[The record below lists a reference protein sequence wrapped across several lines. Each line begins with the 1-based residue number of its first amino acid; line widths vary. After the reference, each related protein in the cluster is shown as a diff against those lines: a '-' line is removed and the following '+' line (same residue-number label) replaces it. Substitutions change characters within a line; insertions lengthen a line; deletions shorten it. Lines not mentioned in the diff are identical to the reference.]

1 MTSGVCK
8 HSVISFRFAPGQRLR
23 EGTTGVNLRCRFVAF
38 VVACATVAPAMAQS
52 RLTSADLT
60 GIVMDESRAVIPGA
74 TVTTTNVD
82 TNLERV
88 VVSGADGRFDV
99 PAIPPGTYRV
109 RAELAGFSPH
119 VFERVELRLG
129 SLVSL
134 EVVLRVAGVTEQVT
148 VVAES
153 PLLNL
158 EQAVVASVVSA
169 PQIERLPINGRN
181 FISFSL
187 ITPGVIADRMSLQ
200 GATATSGLSFGGQR
214 ARSNNVTVDGLDNND
229 EVVGSVRATF
239 SQEAVGEFQVLA
251 QSYSAEF
258 GKASGGVVNIVTKSG
273 TNVVSGSAFA
283 YLRDD
288 ALNAKEYFEKFEP
301 SGLPINRPKAP
312 YGQKQFGGVIGG
324 PVRKDRTFVFG
335 SFERL
340 DVGANNFV
348 NIDDTTTVNVP
359 GQAPRTATGIL
370 RAAGFAIDTGFVPY
384 DITANQLLVK
394 LDHNVRSTQTLT
406 FRYSYADGY
415 NENVEA
421 WGGLVAKSRG
431 AALDNRDHMFTAS
444 YQAVLSSRAVNELR
458 FQVADR
464 DQKVLPLDPTCSGP
478 CDRPDEGGPT
488 IEIAGVA
495 NAGRHRVNPQ
505 LRRNTRY
512 QALDTV
518 SYQTGRHL
526 WKAGFDFNVT
536 EHPVSTLPLHFG
548 GRYIFTPL
556 PAIPG
561 VLPAPVSAIQAFAL
575 GLPAAYAQGYGNYET
590 AYTASDVAAFAQDSW
605 RLNPRITV
613 QAGVRYQTQFWQE
626 RSYAVPGYGT
636 YGIPADRNNM
646 APRLGISWDLPG
658 GAATSIHA
666 AYGVYYDNIISAG
679 VAVADV
685 INGAANGLRTLVARF
700 PQSVAAWN
708 APGRRLPEGPVG
720 SFPSLVIAVD
730 PDLKTSYAHQFSG
743 GIDRVIGQMTLSANV
758 VYVRGLHQLGTIDYN
773 PLVPS
778 LGAGRRPE
786 DIGGRAGT
794 SASILQYTS
803 YGDTWYRGLSVAVR
817 KRFAGRTQF
826 LASYVLSKAED
837 VSSDFQTSFIP
848 QNNGQ
853 GRDPNNR
860 KGLPV
865 GFDPRAERGPSQ
877 QDQRHRFVFS
887 GWYEAPA
894 GIQLSGI
901 MNIGSGVPFNIVA
914 GTDLNGDGDGGN
926 FPSDRARRTPGDP
939 VSALSRNSGRLPAEA
954 SVDVRVSRRFRL
966 GGRVAVEPIVEVF
979 NLFNRATFTDINN
992 VIGVGAFPSAPLPTY
1007 GQFLRAAPPRQAQV
1021 AARVLF

>member
-1 MTSGVCK
+1 M
-8 HSVISFRFAPGQRLR
+8 
-23 EGTTGVNLRCRFVAF
+23 F

-52 RLTSADLT
+52 RSTSADVT

-82 TNLERV
+82 TNLERL

-134 EVVLRVAGVTEQVT
+134 EVVLRVAGVSEQVT

-181 FISFSL
+181 FISFAL
-187 ITPGVIADRMSLQ
+187 ITPGVIADRMPLQ
-200 GATATSGLSFGGQR
+200 GPSATSGLSFGGQR
-214 ARSNNVTVDGLDNND
+214 ARSNNLTVDGLDNND

-239 SQEAVGEFQVLA
+239 SQEAVREFQVVA
-251 QSYSAEF
+251 HTYSAEF
-258 GKASGGVVNIVTKSG
+258 GKASGGLVNIVTKGG
-273 TNVVSGSAFA
+273 TNVVSGSLFG

-288 ALNAKEYFEKFEP
+288 ALNAKEFFEKFEP
-301 SGLPINRPKAP
+301 SGRPIAYPKAP
-312 YGQKQFGGVIGG
+312 YSQKQFGGVIGG
-324 PVRKDRTFVFG
+324 PVRRDRTFFFG

-340 DVGANNFV
+340 DIGANNFV
-348 NIDDTTTVNVP
+348 TIDDRTPVNVP
-359 GQAPRTATGIL
+359 GQPPRTAAALL
-370 RAAGFAIDTGFVPY
+370 RAAGIAIDTGHVPY
-384 DITANQLLVK
+384 DITANQFLVK

-406 FRYSYADGY
+406 FRYNYADGY
-415 NENVEA
+415 DGNSET
-421 WGGLVAKSRG
+421 WGGLVARSRG
-431 AALDNRDHMFTAS
+431 ASLDNRDHMFAAS

-464 DQKVLPLDPTCSGP
+464 DQKVLPLDPSCFGP

-488 IEIAGVA
+488 VEIGGVA
-495 NAGRHRVNPQ
+495 NAGRHRIDPQ
-505 LRRNTRY
+505 LRRNRRY

-526 WKAGFDFNVT
+526 WKAGLDFNLI
-536 EHPVSTLPLHFG
+536 EHPTSTLPLHFG

-561 VLPAPVSAIQAFAL
+561 LLPAPISAIQAFAL
-575 GLPAAYAQGYGNYET
+575 GLPAAYVQGYGDYEGP
-590 AYTASDVAAFAQDSW
+590 YTTSDVAAFVQDNW
-605 RLNPRITV
+605 RLTPRMTV
-613 QAGVRYQTQFWQE
+613 QAGVRYQTQFWPE
-626 RSYAVPGYGT
+626 RSYTVPGYGT
-636 YGIPADRNNM
+636 SGIPADRNNV
-646 APRLGISWDLPG
+646 APRVGFSWDVPG
-658 GAATSIHA
+658 QAATSIHA
-666 AYGVYYDNIISAG
+666 GYGVYYDNVISAG
-679 VAVADV
+679 LGVAD
-685 INGAANGLRTLVARF
+685 IIDGAPNGLRTLVARF
-700 PQSVAAWN
+700 PQSVPAWH
-708 APGRRLPEGPVG
+708 APGRRLPEVAVG
-720 SFPSLVIAVD
+720 SFPSLMITID
-730 PDLKTSYAHQFSG
+730 PGLKTSYTHQFSA

-773 PLVPS
+773 PLVSS

-786 DIGGRAGT
+786 DIGGRPGT
-794 SASILQYTS
+794 SASVLQYTS
-803 YGDTWYRGLSVAVR
+803 YADTWYRGLNIAVR

-826 LASYVLSKAED
+826 LGSYVLSKAED
-837 VSSDFQTSFIP
+837 FSSDFQTSFIP
-848 QNNGQ
+848 QNNGR
-853 GRDPNNR
+853 GRDPNDR

-865 GFDPRAERGPSQ
+865 GFDPHAERGPSQ

-887 GWYEAPA
+887 GWYEAP
-894 GIQLSGI
+894 GQVQVSGI
-901 MNIGSGVPFNIVA
+901 VRIGSGVPFNILA

-939 VSALSRNSGRLPAEA
+939 GSALSRNSGRLPVEGN
-954 SVDVRVSRRFRL
+954 VDVRVSRRFSPV
-966 GGRVAVEPIVEVF
+966 GRVGIEPIFEVF
-979 NLFNRATFTDINN
+979 NLFNRANFTDINN
-992 VIGVGAFPSAPLPTY
+992 VFGVGAFPREPLPTY
-1007 GQFLRAAPPRQAQV
+1007 GQFLRAGPPRQAQLAV
-1021 AARVLF
+1021 RLLF